1 MSMIYSEEIIYSK
14 IYTSANLDF
23 SIISFSQNCIELN
36 AKELI
41 YKDNNFNF
49 SITDEDDNVLDLNGQ
64 DVVFSICCYEQNNT
78 MELMK
83 QDILIKNI
91 SKLMN

>member
-1 MSMIYSEEIIYSK
+1 MQKKSVLQE
-14 IYTSANLDF
+14 IYTSASPDF
-23 SIISFSQNCIELN
+23 STIRFSHNCIELN

-41 YKDNNFNF
+41 YKDNNFKF
-49 SITDEDDNVLDLNGQ
+49 IITDEDDNLLELNGQ
-64 DVVFSICCYEQNNT
+64 DVIFSICCCKQNSE

-91 SKLMN
+91 SKQMN